1 MRTLKEF
8 LTKLTDGTYIP
19 ADKMLHFS
27 VQFMLIS
34 WVVELFDFNFW
45 ILQIVNFGLA
55 IGKEFF
61 DKFVKRSYIDIG
73 DAISGVLG
81 GSLAIIMVAQW

>member
-1 MRTLKEF
+1 MRTIKEF

-19 ADKMLHFS
+19 ADKMLHFTA
-27 VQFMLIS
+27 QFMVLTIIVS
-34 WVVELFDFNFW
+34 LFDFNFW

-81 GSLAIIMVAQW
+81 GILAILMVAQW

>member
-27 VQFMLIS
+27 VQFMLIA

-81 GSLAIIMVAQW
+81 GSLAIIMSMLW